1 MATKE
6 RVQFFMPGELPLVI
20 LALLDLRPMNGSE
33 LMTDLERLFG
43 PHYRASPGS
52 VYPALNALD
61 DEKLIA
67 SAELR
72 GSKCWELTPAGRK
85 VLRERRQQL
94 AAVETRT
101 GARLGADGSL
111 EPALERFVHQVLPLN
126 GLVDPDKAQAVF
138 DRAVLD
144 LKSLKETGDDNGN
157 RHK

>member
-33 LMTDLERLFG
+33 LMTDLQRLFQ
-43 PHYRASPGS
+43 PNYRSSPGS
-52 VYPALNALD
+52 VYPALNALE
-61 DEKLIA
+61 DERLIV
-67 SAELR
+67 SAEVC
-72 GSKCWELTPAGRK
+72 GSKSWEVTGAGRK
-85 VLRERRQQL
+85 VLRQRRQQL

-126 GLVDPDKAQAVF
+126 GLVDPEKAQQVL

-157 RHK
+157 RTR

>member
-1 MATKE
+1 MATRE

-43 PHYRASPGS
+43 PRYRASPGS

-67 SAELR
+67 SAEIR
-72 GSKCWELTPAGRK
+72 GSKSWELTAAGRN
-85 VLRERRQQL
+85 VLRQRRQQL

-101 GARLGADGSL
+101 GARLGADGNL
-111 EPALERFVHQVLPLN
+111 EPALERFVHQVLPLS
-126 GLVDPDKAQAVF
+126 GLVDPDQAQQVL

-144 LKSLKETGDDNGN
+144 LNSLKETGDDNGH
-157 RHK
+157 R

>member
-6 RVQFFMPGELPLVI
+6 RVQFFMPGELPLVV

-43 PHYRASPGS
+43 PTYRASPGS
-52 VYPALNALD
+52 VYPALNALA

-67 SAELR
+67 TTGAR
-72 GSKCWELTPAGRK
+72 GSKSWELTTAGRN

-94 AAVETRT
+94 AGVETRT

-111 EPALERFVHQVLPLN
+111 EPVLERFVHQVLPLN
-126 GLVDPDKAQAVF
+126 GRVDPDRAEAVL
-138 DRAVLD
+138 DRAVLE
-144 LKSLKETGDDNGN
+144 LNSLKETGDDDG
-157 RHK
+157 R

>member
-6 RVQFFMPGELPLVI
+6 RVQFFMPGELPLVV

-43 PHYRASPGS
+43 PRYRASPGS

-61 DEKLIA
+61 DEGLIKGN
-67 SAELR
+67 EVR
-72 GSKCWELTPAGRK
+72 GSKLWELTASGRK
-85 VLRERRQQL
+85 VLRDRRQQL
-94 AAVETRT
+94 AAVEART

-126 GLVDPDKAQAVF
+126 GLVDPEKAQDVL
-138 DRAVLD
+138 DRAVLE
-144 LKSLKETGDDNGN
+144 LKLLKETGDDNGN
-157 RHK
+157 

>member
-43 PHYRASPGS
+43 PTYRASPGS

-67 SAELR
+67 SADIR
-72 GSKCWELTPAGRK
+72 GSKSWQLTAAGQR
-85 VLRERRQQL
+85 VLKQRRRQL

-101 GARLGADGSL
+101 GARLGADSSL

-126 GLVDPDKAQAVF
+126 GLVDPDRAQVVL
-138 DRAVLD
+138 DRAVHD
-144 LKSLKETGDDNGN
+144 LNSLKETGDDHGN
-157 RHK
+157 R

>member
-33 LMTDLERLFG
+33 LMGDLERLFG
-43 PHYRASPGS
+43 PRYRASPGS

-61 DEKLIA
+61 DEQLIR
-67 SAELR
+67 SADVR
-72 GSKCWELTPAGRK
+72 GTKSWELTASGRK
-85 VLRERRQQL
+85 VLGQRRRQL

-126 GLVDPDKAQAVF
+126 GLVDPDKAQLVLE
-138 DRAVLD
+138 RAVLE
-144 LKSLKETGDDNGN
+144 LESLKETGDDDGQGS
-157 RHK
+157 

>member
-43 PHYRASPGS
+43 PTYRASPGS

-67 SAELR
+67 SADNR
-72 GSKCWELTPAGRK
+72 GSKSWQLTRAGRD
-85 VLRERRQQL
+85 VLRQRRQQL

-126 GLVDPDKAQAVF
+126 GLVDPDKAQLVL

-144 LKSLKETGDDNGN
+144 LNSLKETGDDNGH
-157 RHK
+157 R